1 MSRTAVWAVALGA
14 ALAVFVCAIALT
26 AFGRG
31 GSPAASAPTPTPPG
45 IAQATPTRPAASG
58 VPGSPTPEVT
68 PTPEPPGFATDKV
81 GPVHSVGPKELTGY
95 GWPLK
100 RPWITSTF
108 SHRDFGN
115 FIVVD
120 GVSLHDGLDLA
131 THCGDTVYAT
141 HDGTVLANDRT
152 FDQELGYEGHPE
164 DIYNRTVRNG
174 HPDFLAIGVVIDDGN
189 GYRSQYLHLK
199 EATVQVGQFV
209 HRGDQIGIEGETGAA
224 TGCHVHY
231 SLIRMDGV
239 WDGIVPYLWQFG
251 YPEKIREHVDP
262 KEVLPWG
269 DPWAPLRLYCQVQS
283 CASPSPSPSLSPA
296 PGSPTAT
303 PGSPTPTPTGTPT
316 PAPTATPSPSPS
328 PTPAH

>member
-1 MSRTAVWAVALGA
+1 MSRTAAWAAALGA
-14 ALAVFVCAIALT
+14 ALAIFVVAVALT
-26 AFGRG
+26 ALGPTG
-31 GSPAASAPTPTPPG
+31 APTNAQQTPTPPG
-45 IAQATPTRPAASG
+45 VAQASPTNRPGATG
-58 VPGSPTPEVT
+58 VPGTLRPEVT
-68 PTPEPPGFATDKV
+68 PSPEPPGFATDKV
-81 GPVHSVGPKELTGY
+81 APAHSVDPKQLTGY

-152 FDQELGYEGHPE
+152 FDQALGYEGHPE

-174 HPDFLAIGVVIDDGN
+174 HPNFLAIAVVIDDGN
-189 GYRSQYLHLK
+189 GYRSQYMHLK
-199 EATVQVGQFV
+199 EATVSVGQYV
-209 HRGDQIGIEGETGAA
+209 HRGDPIGIEGETGAA

-231 SLIRMDGV
+231 SLIRMDGG

-269 DPWAPLRLYCQVQS
+269 DQWAPLRLYNQVHP
-283 CASPSPSPSLSPA
+283 PS
-296 PGSPTAT
+296 
-303 PGSPTPTPTGTPT
+303 
-316 PAPTATPSPSPS
+316 PSPSPS
-328 PTPAH
+328 PTPGPSGSPTPTPNRSPNPAPSATPTPSTSPTPTPTH